1 MRNKSFRRWAAG
13 LGPRGFRSPRGVSLV
28 EATVVLAVFSLMTAV
43 LSPVVNDYV
52 SDAKETRARQ
62 DTAALAS
69 AMGRMLVDVGE
80 TMFLRDG
87 NGAAATNPPSRATSN
102 RVNLLVGTGNIPNIA
117 ASVDR
122 AGGSTDWDDAIDSAA
137 VWSFYQHLN
146 SNAPAYRS
154 ASDMSVTT
162 EFDPD
167 GGSGGNSE
175 FFWRGAYLTPI
186 VGPDPWG
193 RRYMSNVEFL
203 GRANA
208 TTPSE
213 NDVFVLSAGPNGRVD
228 TAFAA
233 ATPTFASD
241 NMDDVHALVSGGAR

>member
-1 MRNKSFRRWAAG
+1 MRSKTCGLWALG
-13 LGPRGFRSPRGVSLV
+13 LGPWDVRAQRGVSLV
-28 EATVVLAVFSLMTAV
+28 EATIVLAVFSLMTAV

-52 SDAKETRARQ
+52 SDAKETRARN
-62 DTAALAS
+62 DTSALAS
-69 AMGRMLVDVGE
+69 AMSRMLVDVGE

-122 AGGSTDWDDAIDSAA
+122 AGGNTDWDDALDSTT
-137 VWSFYQHLN
+137 VWSFYAQLN
-146 SNAPAYRS
+146 ANTPGYRS
-154 ASDMSVTT
+154 GAEMSVTD

-193 RRYMSNVEFL
+193 NRYMSNVEFL
-203 GRANA
+203 GRPNA

-228 TAFAA
+228 TSFAA
-233 ATPTFASD
+233 TTPTFATD
-241 NMDDVHALVSGGAR
+241 NMDDTHAMVSGGGR

>member
-1 MRNKSFRRWAAG
+1 MRNKAWRRWA
-13 LGPRGFRSPRGVSLV
+13 LGVGRRGCRAQRGMSLV
-28 EATVVLAVFSLMTAV
+28 EATIVLAVFSLMTAV
-43 LSPVVNDYV
+43 LSPVINDYV
-52 SDAKETRARQ
+52 SDAKETRARN

-87 NGAAATNPPSRATSN
+87 NGAASTNPPSRATTN
-102 RVNLLVGTGNIPNIA
+102 RVNMLVGSGNVPNIA
-117 ASVDR
+117 TSVDR
-122 AGGSTDWDDAIDSAA
+122 AGGNTDWDDALNSTT
-137 VWSFYQHLN
+137 VWSFYAQLN
-146 SNAPAYRS
+146 ANTPAYRS
-154 ASDMSVTT
+154 AAEMSVTS

-167 GGSGGNSE
+167 AGSGGNSE

-193 RRYMSNVEFL
+193 NRYMSNVEFL
-203 GRANA
+203 GRPNG

-213 NDVFVLSAGPNGRVD
+213 NDVFVLTAGPNRRVD

-241 NMDDVHALVSGGAR
+241 NMDDIHALVSGGAR